1 MKFVLWYMTEL
12 IVTVT
17 NYEDLDLQALVDL
30 LVIHTNDYD
39 RILSSG
45 IFRVEEFTQ
54 CRQQLA
60 EIHAAIKEKGKKEGD
75 PMEYIL
81 PSFPKKFP
89 RYRINNRRKRSP

>member
-1 MKFVLWYMTEL
+1 MTEL

-60 EIHAAIKEKGKKEGD
+60 EIHAAIKERGRKEGD

-81 PSFPKKFP
+81 PSFPKNFP
-89 RYRINNRRKRSP
+89 RYRINNRRKKSR